1 MWLILIIIL
10 IIFIMVI
17 CWYLKLTKCPKCKSR
32 QVKVIQKKQLHVED
46 IFFKETV
53 KIKEYDNKSNSRSNT
68 VLNTMSNQYLNPP
81 QKIIT
86 QEVVIPGKRIW
97 YNVRYE
103 CKKCHT
109 CFSQKEFKDVKTK
122 IIQ

>member
-10 IIFIMVI
+10 IIFTMMIYG
-17 CWYLKLTKCPKCKSR
+17 YLKRTKCPQCKSR
-32 QVKVIQKKQLHVED
+32 QVAVIQKKQLYVED

-53 KIKEYDNKSNSRSNT
+53 KIKEYDNKSNSRSNAA
-68 VLNTMSNQYLNPP
+68 LNTMSNQYLNPP

-97 YNVRYE
+97 HNVQYE

-109 CFSQKEFKDVKTK
+109 CFSQKEFNDIKTK